1 MSEGLARR
9 HRGRI
14 LTSLMLLLF
23 AVGVVPLLGTSYN
36 LYSRSRESLEYD
48 QKVIQLDKARG
59 LSHQVA
65 IYVQSLVSHVAAVA
79 RTLEVGA
86 ASGALPR
93 IRDSKSLERYV
104 TGDVP
109 FLYVSVVDV
118 RDGRGPGAGFQ
129 LQERPIIA
137 AQEEAFQ
144 RGRQGDPMI
153 SHPIISTSL
162 QEPVIVLSQPIMA
175 DKKPYGVVVA
185 VATLLPVAEMTK
197 QMGEEKLYQV
207 YVVDTRGRLVA
218 HSDQKRQ
225 LGVDLS
231 KVEIVEQFLESEGVG
246 ATTVPFTI
254 GTDRGTI
261 RMLGTY
267 ARVPDKSGWGVIV
280 QVEEDQAYDAALQ
293 MRRHAIIF
301 VGVVTLLA
309 AFLGTLFA
317 NQISRP
323 IQKLAEGARR
333 LAGGEYATRVFV
345 KSENEVGVLA
355 DAFNQM
361 GGEIEKAIEEIREA
375 AAKNKELFVGSIR
388 MLANAIDEKD
398 PYTRGHSERVA
409 YYSMVTAKYLGMSPD
424 DVERV
429 HLSGILHDVG
439 KIGIEDKI
447 LRKAAALT
455 DDEYEMMKQ
464 HPTKG
469 AHILAAVPMLKDMA
483 GAGLQH
489 HENWDGSGYPDG
501 LKGEE
506 IPLLGRIVSVA
517 DAFDAMTTDRPYS
530 KAMTYEAAV
539 ARLRFLAGK
548 KFDGVCVEAFA
559 KAVDAGELT
568 PAKARRA
575 SVVARQQGKGDEPEG
590 TKAAPASP
598 AEVPSQA

>member
-36 LYSRSRESLEYD
+36 LVSKAQESLKVD
-48 QKVIQLDKARG
+48 QEVIQLDKARG
-59 LSHQVA
+59 LSQQVSL
-65 IYVQSLVSHVAAVA
+65 YVQSLRSQVEAIA
-79 RTLEVGA
+79 RTLEVGVVN
-86 ASGALPR
+86 GKLPR
-93 IRDSKSLERYV
+93 INSKALERYV
-104 TGDVP
+104 GGDSNFWYLGVFDP
-109 FLYVSVVDV
+109 EE
-118 RDGRGPGAGFQ
+118 GRGQAATGFD
-129 LQERPIIA
+129 LQDASIFAARDEGIA
-137 AQEEAFQ
+137 TARE
-144 RGRQGDPMI
+144 GRSMMGQ
-153 SHPIISTSL
+153 PIISNSL
-162 QEPVIVLSQPIMA
+162 QGEPLIVLSEPIMA
-175 DKKPYGVVVA
+175 NKKALSVVVA
-185 VATLLPVAEMTK
+185 VATLLPVSRMTREI
-197 QMGEEKLYQV
+197 GDDKLYQV
-207 YVVDTRGRLVA
+207 YVVDKQGRLVA
-218 HSDQKRQ
+218 HSDGKRA

-231 KVEIVEQFLESEGVG
+231 TVDIVKWFLESKGKGRV
-246 ATTVPFTI
+246 TTPFTI

-261 RMLGTY
+261 KMVGTSY
-267 ARVPDKSGWGVIV
+267 PVPGSDWGVIV
-280 QVEEDQAYDAALQ
+280 QVEEDLAYDSAIQ
-293 MRRHAIIF
+293 MRKHATIF

-317 NQISRP
+317 GEISRP

-333 LAGGEYATRVFV
+333 LAGGDYSTRVSV
-345 KSENEVGVLA
+345 PSRNEVGVLA

-361 GGEIEKAIEEIREA
+361 GDEIEKAIEEIRQA
-375 AAKNKELFVGSIR
+375 ATKNKELFIGSIR

-409 YYSMVTAKYLGMSPD
+409 YYSMVTARYLGMPPD
-424 DVERV
+424 EVEKV

-455 DDEYEMMKQ
+455 DDEYEIMKQ

-469 AHILAAVPMLKDMA
+469 AHILAAVPMLQEMA

-489 HENWDGSGYPDG
+489 HENWDGTGYPDG

-530 KAMTYEAAV
+530 KAMTHDAAI
-539 ARLRFLAGK
+539 ARLRFLINK
-548 KFDGVCVEAFA
+548 KFDGACVEAFA
-559 KAVDAGELT
+559 KAAEAGELS

-575 SVVARQQGKGDEPEG
+575 AVVARQQGGPSEAEAGPEP
-590 TKAAPASP
+590 APLVTAS
-598 AEVPSQA
+598 

>member
-1 MSEGLARR
+1 MSEGLARH

-36 LYSRSRESLEYD
+36 LFSQARESLESD
-48 QKVIQLDKARG
+48 QNIIQLDKARS
-59 LSHQVA
+59 LSQQ
-65 IYVQSLVSHVAAVA
+65 ISTYVQSLRSHVAAIA

-93 IRDSKSLERYV
+93 IRDSKELERYV
-104 TGDVP
+104 TGDSP
-109 FLYVSVVDV
+109 FLYVSVVDA

-129 LQERPIIA
+129 LQERPILA
-137 AQEEAFQ
+137 ALEEGFA
-144 RGRQGDPMI
+144 RAREGTVMI
-153 SHPIISTSL
+153 GNPIISTSL
-162 QEPVIVLSQPIMA
+162 QEPVIVLSEPVKAGKTPI
-175 DKKPYGVVVA
+175 GVVAA
-185 VATLLPVAEMTK
+185 VATLLPISQMTAEAARR
-197 QMGEEKLYQV
+197 GSYQV
-207 YVVDTRGRLVA
+207 YVVDPRGRLVA
-218 HSDQKRQ
+218 HSDRKRI

-231 KVEIVEQFLESEGVG
+231 TVEIVKQFLESKGVS
-246 ATTVPFTI
+246 ATVPFTI
-254 GTDRGTI
+254 GTDLGI
-261 RMLGTY
+261 INMLGTY
-267 ARVPDKSGWGVIV
+267 APVPDDSGWGVIV
-280 QVEEDQAYDAALQ
+280 QIEQDRAYDAAIQ
-293 MRRHAIIF
+293 MRNHATIF

-309 AFLGTLFA
+309 GFLGTLFA
-317 NQISRP
+317 GQISRP

-333 LAGGEYATRVFV
+333 LAGGDYSTRVSV
-345 KSENEVGVLA
+345 KSGNEVGVLT

-361 GGEIEKAIEEIREA
+361 GDEIEKAIEEIRQA
-375 AAKNKELFVGSIR
+375 ATKNKELFMGSIR

-409 YYSMVTAKYLGMSPD
+409 FYSMVTARYLGMPPD
-424 DVERV
+424 EVERV

-455 DDEYEMMKQ
+455 DDEYEIMKQ

-469 AHILAAVPMLKDMA
+469 AHILAAVPVLQEMA

-530 KAMTYEAAV
+530 KAMTHDAAI
-539 ARLRFLAGK
+539 ARLRFLIGK

-559 KAVDAGELT
+559 KAADAGELT

-575 SVVARQQGKGDEPEG
+575 AVVARQQGASGEAEATPEP
-590 TKAAPASP
+590 APVATTH
-598 AEVPSQA
+598 

>member
-1 MSEGLARR
+1 MSEGLAPR

-14 LTSLMLLLF
+14 LTSLMLLLL

-36 LYSRSRESLEYD
+36 LVSKAQETLKVD
-48 QKVIQLDKARG
+48 QEVIQLDKARG
-59 LSHQVA
+59 LSQQVSL
-65 IYVQSLVSHVAAVA
+65 YVQSLRSQVEAIA
-79 RTLEVGA
+79 RTLEVGVVN
-86 ASGALPR
+86 GKLPR
-93 IRDSKSLERYV
+93 INSKSLERYV
-104 TGDVP
+104 GGDSP
-109 FLYVSVVDV
+109 FWYLGVFDPEE
-118 RDGRGPGAGFQ
+118 GRGQAATGFD
-129 LQERPIIA
+129 LQDASIFAARDEGIATAREGRPMMG
-137 AQEEAFQ
+137 Q
-144 RGRQGDPMI
+144 
-153 SHPIISTSL
+153 PIISSSL
-162 QEPVIVLSQPIMA
+162 QGEPLVVLSYPIMA
-175 DKKPYGVVVA
+175 NKKAVSAVVA
-185 VATLLPVAEMTK
+185 VATLLPVSRMTK
-197 QMGEEKLYQV
+197 DIGDDKLYQV
-207 YVVDTRGRLVA
+207 YVVDKRGRLVA
-218 HSDQKRQ
+218 HSDSKRP

-231 KVEIVEQFLESEGVG
+231 TVDIVKWFLKSGGRGRV
-246 ATTVPFTI
+246 TTPFTV

-261 RMLGTY
+261 KMLGTSY
-267 ARVPDKSGWGVIV
+267 PVPDSDNWGVIV
-280 QVEEDQAYDAALQ
+280 QVEEDLAYDAAIQ
-293 MRRHAIIF
+293 MRNHATVF

-317 NQISRP
+317 GQISRP
-323 IQKLAEGARR
+323 IQQLAEGARR
-333 LAGGEYATRVFV
+333 LAGGDYSTRVSV
-345 KSENEVGVLA
+345 KSENEVGVLT

-361 GGEIEKAIEEIREA
+361 GDEIEKSIEEIRLA
-375 AAKNKELFVGSIR
+375 AATNKELFVGSIR

-409 YYSMVTAKYLGMSPD
+409 YYSMVTARYLGMPPD
-424 DVERV
+424 EVEKV

-455 DDEYEMMKQ
+455 DEEYEIMKQ

-469 AHILAAVPMLKDMA
+469 AHILAAVPMLQKMA

-530 KAMTYEAAV
+530 KAMTHDAAI
-539 ARLRFLAGK
+539 ARLRFLINK

-559 KAVDAGELT
+559 RAAEAGELS

-575 SVVARQQGKGDEPEG
+575 AVVARQQGALGEAEAEADPEP
-590 TKAAPASP
+590 APLATTH
-598 AEVPSQA
+598 

>member
-36 LYSRSRESLEYD
+36 LVSQSRESLEYD
-48 QKVIQLDKARG
+48 QKVIQLDKARS
-59 LSHQVA
+59 LSQQIA
-65 IYVQSLVSHVAAVA
+65 IYVQSLRSHVAAIA

-93 IRDSKSLERYV
+93 IRDSKELERYV
-104 TGDVP
+104 TGDTP
-109 FLYVSVVDV
+109 FLYVSVVDA

-129 LQERPIIA
+129 LQLQERPIMA
-137 AQEEAFQ
+137 ALEEGFA
-144 RGRQGDPMI
+144 RARQGTAMI
-153 SHPIISTSL
+153 GNPIISTSL
-162 QEPVIVLSQPIMA
+162 QEPVIVLSEPVA
-175 DKKPYGVVVA
+175 SGKTPLGVVGA
-185 VATLLPVAEMTK
+185 VATLLPISRMTE
-197 QMGEEKLYQV
+197 QIGDGQLYQV
-207 YVVDTRGRLVA
+207 YVVDPRGRLVA
-218 HSDQKRQ
+218 HSDRKKA
-225 LGVDLS
+225 LGIDLS
-231 KVEIVEQFLESEGVG
+231 SVEIVKQFLESKGVG

-261 RMLGTY
+261 KMLGTY
-267 ARVPDKSGWGVIV
+267 ARVSDDSGWGVIV
-280 QVEEDQAYDAALQ
+280 QVEEDRAYDAAIQ
-293 MRRHAIIF
+293 MRNHATIV
-301 VGVVTLLA
+301 VGIVTLLA
-309 AFLGTLFA
+309 GFLGTLFA
-317 NQISRP
+317 GQISRP

-333 LAGGEYATRVFV
+333 LAGGDYSSRVSV
-345 KSENEVGVLA
+345 KSGNEVGVLT

-361 GGEIEKAIEEIREA
+361 GDEIEKAIEEIRQA
-375 AAKNKELFVGSIR
+375 AAKNKELFMGSIR

-409 YYSMVTAKYLGMSPD
+409 FYSMVTARYLGMPPEE
-424 DVERV
+424 VEKV

-455 DDEYEMMKQ
+455 DEEYEIMKQ

-469 AHILAAVPMLKDMA
+469 AHILAAVPVLQEMA

-530 KAMTYEAAV
+530 KAMTFDAAI

-548 KFDGVCVEAFA
+548 KFDGICVEAFA
-559 KAVDAGELT
+559 KAAEAGELT

-575 SVVARQQGKGDEPEG
+575 SVVARQQGTAGEADADAEP
-590 TKAAPASP
+590 
-598 AEVPSQA
+598 VPLATTH

>member
-1 MSEGLARR
+1 MSEGLPRR

-36 LYSRSRESLEYD
+36 LVTRAQEALELD
-48 QKVIQLDKARG
+48 QKVIQLDKARS
-59 LSHQVA
+59 LSQQIS
-65 IYVQSLVSHVAAVA
+65 IYVQSLRSHVAAIA

-93 IRDSKSLERYV
+93 PRDSKALERYV
-104 TGDVP
+104 GAESP
-109 FLYVSVVDV
+109 FLYVSVVDA

-129 LQERPIIA
+129 LQEPAIIA
-137 AQEEAFQ
+137 AQDEGFASA
-144 RGRQGDPMI
+144 RKGTPMI
-153 SHPIISTSL
+153 GDPIISTSL
-162 QEPVIVLSQPIMA
+162 LEPVIVLSEPVAAGKTPQ
-175 DKKPYGVVVA
+175 GVVVA
-185 VATLLPVAEMTK
+185 VATLLPISQITEQLGDAN
-197 QMGEEKLYQV
+197 LYQV
-207 YVVDTRGRLVA
+207 YVVDPLGRLVA
-218 HSDQKRQ
+218 HSDRKKT

-231 KVEIVEQFLESEGVG
+231 TVEIVKQFLESKGVG
-246 ATTVPFTI
+246 ATVPFTI

-261 RMLGTY
+261 EMLGTY
-267 ARVPDKSGWGVIV
+267 ARVPEYPGWGVIV
-280 QVEEDQAYDAALQ
+280 QVEQDRAYDAAIQ
-293 MRRHAIIF
+293 MRNHATIF

-309 AFLGTLFA
+309 VFLGTLFA
-317 NQISRP
+317 GQISHP

-333 LAGGEYATRVFV
+333 LAGGDYSTRVSM
-345 KSENEVGVLA
+345 KSRNEVGVLT

-361 GGEIEKAIEEIREA
+361 GDEIEKSVEEIRQA

-409 YYSMVTAKYLGMSPD
+409 YYSMVTARYLGMPPD
-424 DVERV
+424 EVERV

-455 DDEYEMMKQ
+455 DDEYEIMKQ

-469 AHILAAVPMLKDMA
+469 AHILAAVPMLQEMA

-501 LKGEE
+501 LKAEE

-530 KAMTYEAAV
+530 KAMTHDAAV
-539 ARLRFLAGK
+539 ARLRFLIGK

-559 KAVDAGELT
+559 KAADAGELT

-575 SVVARQQGKGDEPEG
+575 SVVARQQGFSVADAEPD
-590 TKAAPASP
+590 
-598 AEVPSQA
+598 AEPTPVATTH

>member
-36 LYSRSRESLEYD
+36 LVSQARESLESD
-48 QKVIQLDKARG
+48 QNIIQLDKARS
-59 LSHQVA
+59 LSQQIA
-65 IYVQSLVSHVAAVA
+65 TYVQSLRSHVSAIA

-86 ASGALPR
+86 ASGSLPR
-93 IRDSKSLERYV
+93 IRDSKELQRYV
-104 TGDVP
+104 TGDGP
-109 FLYVSVVDV
+109 FLYVSVVDA
-118 RDGRGPGAGFQ
+118 RDGRGPGAGFPLH
-129 LQERPIIA
+129 LQERPIFA
-137 AQEEAFQ
+137 ALEEGFARAQEGA
-144 RGRQGDPMI
+144 PMI
-153 SHPIISTSL
+153 GNPIISTSI
-162 QEPVIVLSQPIMA
+162 QEPVIVLSEPVMVG
-175 DKKPYGVVVA
+175 KKPLGVVAA
-185 VATLLPVAEMTK
+185 VATLLPIAQMTVEAARR
-197 QMGEEKLYQV
+197 GSYQV
-207 YVVDTRGRLVA
+207 YVVDPRGRLVA
-218 HSDQKRQ
+218 HSDRQKT

-231 KVEIVEQFLESEGVG
+231 TLDIVKQFHESKGVS
-246 ATTVPFTI
+246 ATVRFTI
-254 GTDRGTI
+254 GTDQGTI
-261 RMLGTY
+261 NMLGTY
-267 ARVPDKSGWGVIV
+267 APVPDDSGWGVIV
-280 QVEEDQAYDAALQ
+280 QIEQDRAYDAAIQ
-293 MRRHAIIF
+293 MRNHATIF

-309 AFLGTLFA
+309 GFLGTLFA
-317 NQISRP
+317 GQISRP

-333 LAGGEYATRVFV
+333 LAGGDYSTRVSV
-345 KSENEVGVLA
+345 KSSNEVGVLT

-361 GGEIEKAIEEIREA
+361 GDEIEKAIEEIRQA
-375 AAKNKELFVGSIR
+375 AAKNKELFMGSIR

-409 YYSMVTAKYLGMSPD
+409 FYSMVTARYLGMPPD
-424 DVERV
+424 EVEKV

-455 DDEYEMMKQ
+455 DEEYEIMKQ

-469 AHILAAVPMLKDMA
+469 AHILAAVPVLQEMA

-530 KAMTYEAAV
+530 KAMTHDAAI
-539 ARLRFLAGK
+539 ARLRFLIGK

-559 KAVDAGELT
+559 KAADAGELT

-575 SVVARQQGKGDEPEG
+575 AVVARQQGAPNDAEKDPEP
-590 TKAAPASP
+590 AP
-598 AEVPSQA
+598 VTTH

>member
-1 MSEGLARR
+1 MKEGLAPR

-14 LTSLMLLLF
+14 LTSLMLLLL

-36 LYSRSRESLEYD
+36 LYSRSKESLEYD
-48 QKVIQLDKARG
+48 QKLIQLYKARS
-59 LSHQVA
+59 LSQQIS
-65 IYVQSLVSHVAAVA
+65 IYVQSLVSQVAVVA

-104 TGDVP
+104 SGQSP
-109 FLYVSVVDV
+109 FLYVSVVDAV
-118 RDGRGPGAGFQ
+118 DGRGPGAGFQ
-129 LQERPIIA
+129 LQERPIMA
-137 AQEEAFQ
+137 AQEEGFI
-144 RGRQGDPMI
+144 RGRQGLPMI
-153 SHPIISTSL
+153 GNPIISTSL
-162 QEPVIVLSQPIMA
+162 QEPVIVLSEPLSVGQ
-175 DKKPYGVVVA
+175 KPQGVLVA
-185 VATLLPVAEMTK
+185 VATLLPISILTE

-207 YVVDTRGRLVA
+207 YVVDGRGRLVA
-218 HSDQKRQ
+218 HSDRKRA

-231 KVEIVEQFLESEGVG
+231 GVEIVKQFLESEGMG
-246 ATTVPFTI
+246 RATVPFNL
-254 GTDRGTI
+254 GTERGMVK
-261 RMLGTY
+261 MLGTY
-267 ARVPDKSGWGVIV
+267 ARVSDKSGWGVIV
-280 QVEEDQAYDAALQ
+280 QVEEARAYDAALQ
-293 MRRHAIIF
+293 MRRHSTIF
-301 VGVVTLLA
+301 VGIVTLLA

-317 NQISRP
+317 GQISRP
-323 IQKLAEGARR
+323 IQQLAEGARR
-333 LAGGEYATRVFV
+333 LAGGEYATRVKV

-409 YYSMVTAKYLGMSPD
+409 YYSMVTAKYLGMPPEE
-424 DVERV
+424 VERV

-455 DDEYEMMKQ
+455 DDEYEIMKQ

-530 KAMTYEAAV
+530 KAMTHEAAI
-539 ARLRFLAGK
+539 ARLRFLIGK
-548 KFDGVCVEAFA
+548 KFDGTCVEAFA
-559 KAVDAGELT
+559 KAADAGELT

-575 SVVARQQGKGDEPEG
+575 AVVARQQDSPPEAE
-590 TKAAPASP
+590 AATA
-598 AEVPSQA
+598 